1 MNLFNGGGSV
11 RSRPSNLG
19 HDRAGPTQLE
29 RVFQDNTIRSGPEVD
44 LNFLRNLQQGPGV
57 IDRTIRDRTPPG
69 GGVIEPRNP
78 ALPPWY
84 NNNIGSGSFWNA
96 GLQSGDDTG
105 IMAAM
110 TSTSPDFRGNWLFN
124 NKFGNMF
131 GNFMLGRYGD
141 KISPEYKEILGEA
154 FGQDGGISV
163 FCGKLRPIIGDD
175 GYGFNWKIGL
185 GGEDG

>member
-1 MNLFNGGGSV
+1 MSIMNLFNGGGSV

-29 RVFQDNTIRSGPEVD
+29 RVFQDNTIRPGPD
-44 LNFLRNLQQGPGV
+44 LSWADELDMLRGLQQGPGV

-96 GLQSGDDTG
+96 DLQSGDDTG
-105 IMAAM
+105 VMAA
-110 TSTSPDFRGNWLFN
+110 SDGNDWLAN
-124 NKFGNMF
+124 NTWMLDIINKRHPGAYSGPGTFQDRLEEFGIGGGGLSIF
-131 GNFMLGRYGD
+131 G
-141 KISPEYKEILGEA
+141 
-154 FGQDGGISV
+154 
-163 FCGKLRPIIGDD
+163 GKLRPTWGDD
-175 GYGFNWKIGL
+175 QYGFEWTIG
-185 GGEDG
+185 GG